1 MTESD
6 LLTDTAMVESQYCA
20 ELASAR
26 NPFEFEQKTKNIIK
40 RLGFSDYAFARVN
53 TFKESDVIFATNPAE
68 QLTIYQEEQ
77 LYEHDLVLTYARSH
91 SRPVFLADL
100 YEGYYELLAD
110 IELPS
115 RRHDVYDLNKRFG
128 YYDYYCVP
136 AVTCNGQD
144 RILLAVSQQHLS
156 PLEFQRKAA
165 PQRIALQVLCKTI
178 DYVATTKFP
187 DLFQQADESR
197 IIEIG
202 PHALL
207 VLTTLADNDLT
218 LPQVAERLGTSE
230 ANVVRHLEAAKRAF
244 GVKTNHA
251 AIKQAV
257 QAGLIAY
264 S

>member
-68 QLTIYQEEQ
+68 QLAIYQEEQ

-144 RILLAVSQQHLS
+144 RILLAVSQQHPWNSSVKRLRKELHCKCCAKPSTMS
-156 PLEFQRKAA
+156 PLPNFPISSSKRMKAG
-165 PQRIALQVLCKTI
+165 
-178 DYVATTKFP
+178 
-187 DLFQQADESR
+187 S
-197 IIEIG
+197 
-202 PHALL
+202 
-207 VLTTLADNDLT
+207 
-218 LPQVAERLGTSE
+218 
-230 ANVVRHLEAAKRAF
+230 
-244 GVKTNHA
+244 
-251 AIKQAV
+251 
-257 QAGLIAY
+257 
-264 S
+264 